1 MNTSFLGASGGS
13 PSSAYS
19 GLPAVRDR
27 NSDQRRQSSGDRRRM
42 SDGNRVKAVKA
53 SVDRPDFDST
63 ILEPGMVKP
72 CLELVEEEIS
82 EQPDLAQ
89 ATHRTRERKA
99 GKVLLRQKPLEN
111 N

>member
-1 MNTSFLGASGGS
+1 MNASFLGDSGVS

-19 GLPAVRDR
+19 GIPSVRDR
-27 NSDQRRQSSGDRRRM
+27 KSDQRRQSNGDRRRM
-42 SDGNRVKAVKA
+42 SNANHVKAVNA
-53 SVDRPDFDST
+53 SVERADFDST

-99 GKVLLRQKPLEN
+99 GKVLLLQQPLEN